1 MKYIYLDD
9 IEFLERN
16 LSKIRGKKIFLT
28 SSIGVYEVVK
38 QKLNTHV
45 ILLQSKNYYKH
56 YQELKKY
63 FFEFQKI
70 LKLLD
75 RDKIIKTHIE
85 NKDLNLFFNSHRYAT
100 AMDCA
105 AFKFITKSI
114 FSILKKRKVKKLHL
128 YGNLRFN
135 FFSNEVFYKE
145 LKSKGVDLIFL
156 KSDHFVKKNNFDLL
170 KTYTLDQFFLYIK
183 KIFSNL
189 YLFSKKKNL
198 VIEPSWDFFYSKYK
212 ITNTFFLNLRKKK
225 FNIID
230 ENQINENINK
240 DYRLK
245 KYKSKIVLFDL
256 IKKTLVIDK
265 KLSLIFEYLKN
276 YMKSNNIKNCIWSCD
291 PDSIAA
297 NVIQYLR
304 KKNIK
309 IYGIQHGGAY
319 NVIDYSVLHNLSDF
333 NFCDKFLSYGN
344 SKSIKDK
351 KIINFGSFKSL
362 YYLRNKKNLNSRDD
376 KKLKILFIV
385 GGINEVFLNKN
396 SFIDQYNFQK
406 NVCEFLNKKNIN
418 PIIKIPKNISILN
431 FPIINKINND
441 YKNFIVSEK
450 KIFQEINNSNPKI
463 IILDRLSTTLYECLF
478 YDSNIILFLDKKE
491 KPYKD
496 VLQILKKRVYIV
508 YNLYEFKNV
517 FEKLLKT
524 KINYQDNSFLK
535 KYFLLK
541 HNKQNKELL
550 KKLY

>member
-198 VIEPSWDFFYSKYK
+198 AIEPSWDFFYSKYK